1 MQIANSIAYGVLG
14 SLVPL
19 LCFYLIYR
27 EQTRPRKR
35 WYLSLFY
42 VLLLLLYCWI
52 LSSWTVYLRSITPFE
67 IINQERR
74 LFWEMFRQALTESS
88 SFAGAVQKMEAA
100 AEGLQHEIARFLHPF
115 ALQGVIFMGTG
126 GLLLAAGIGSELY
139 SFKKNLS
146 PWILTLLVAFAAAG
160 FGGGYHQYYFGQRMK
175 VRMKNLLRMQIEQ
188 LQEYALSGTPGNK
201 GNKKLRS
208 NGEIAE
214 FLPLYLEST
223 PGTFSEEWQ
232 TLEKGFFVP
241 SGGKP

>member
-1 MQIANSIAYGVLG
+1 MQTANFIAAGVLF

-27 EQTRPRKR
+27 EQARPRKR
-35 WYLSLFY
+35 WYLCLLY

-115 ALQGVIFMGTG
+115 ALQGVLFMSAG
-126 GLLLAAGIGSELY
+126 GFFLAAGIGSVLY
-139 SFKKNLS
+139 SFRKNLS

-188 LQEYALSGTPGNK
+188 LQEYALSGTQGNK

-214 FLPLYLEST
+214 FLPRYLESSPKT
-223 PGTFSEEWQ
+223 LSEKWQ